1 MKGTQPISRSRSL
14 PKLVDKHDLGVEE
27 GKTRSVFVVRSAHS
41 PAYGYVRKM
50 SLVSVLF
57 YVVVT
62 ADFRFLLCDR
72 TIILTVVLFGHENWA
87 VVLREEDR
95 ESENMV
101 LRKVSGLERGTVTGE
116 RRRVYEEELNDCLP
130 Q

>member
-1 MKGTQPISRSRSL
+1 
-14 PKLVDKHDLGVEE
+14 VDKHDLGVEE